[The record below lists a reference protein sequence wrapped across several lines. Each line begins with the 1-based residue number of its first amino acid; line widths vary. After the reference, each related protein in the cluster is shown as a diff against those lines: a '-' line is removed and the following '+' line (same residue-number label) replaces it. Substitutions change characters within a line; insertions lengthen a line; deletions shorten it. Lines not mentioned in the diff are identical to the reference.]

1 MAPKVKAVRSRAK
14 PPARPSDPTVPPAP
28 FKAPA
33 SVLAPF
39 LAHLD
44 PAHVYITHIDLKPR
58 DFKRNIFLVPLGM
71 NVVVVLLFLL
81 RTWSITPYY
90 WRLVQSGL
98 GTANETTFPAAT
110 ATWAQIA
117 WEVAKRGATFSL
129 DLVLVVFVWPW
140 PVEFALGRTHG
151 NPLRWRRRVGFRDKE
166 IYVRRSRDWDRKLRT
181 RGADGDG
188 DGDGADVLQSAETRG
203 ALLALVRQA
212 TSPMLQHEK
221 TGYLTMNGEWDLDW
235 EAMVTAHAMVDRKAI
250 AVDAFR
256 AVVLVHHVEYGW
268 MALAQPREDAAQ
280 EADVDVD
287 ARRRQVF
294 EFRDA
299 LAAVGKEDLFFRW
312 IEIVQYES
320 TQPGGFG
327 PERQV
332 DAAKKIR
339 DLFSKEGIDFD
350 EFWKESVGEDAEAAF

>member
-14 PPARPSDPTVPPAP
+14 APARPSDPTVPPAP
-28 FKAPA
+28 FKQPP

-39 LAHLD
+39 LADLD
-44 PAHVYITHIDLKPR
+44 PAHVYITHIDLKPT
-58 DFKRNIFLVPLGM
+58 DFKRKIFLVPLGM
-71 NVVVVLLFLL
+71 NVIVVLLFLL
-81 RTWSITPYY
+81 RTWYITPYY
-90 WRLVQSGL
+90 WLLVQSGL
-98 GTANETTFPAAT
+98 GRANETTFPAAT
-110 ATWAQIA
+110 STWAQIA

-166 IYVRRSRDWDRKLRT
+166 IYVRRSRDWDRKLRK
-181 RGADGDG
+181 GDG
-188 DGDGADVLQSAETRG
+188 EDVLQSAETRG

-235 EAMVTAHAMVDRKAI
+235 EAMVTAHAMVDRKEI

-268 MALAQPREDAAQ
+268 MTLAQPREDAAQ
-280 EADVDVD
+280 EADVD
-287 ARRRQVF
+287 ARRQQVF